1 MEVVLPFLDGML
13 AFLTSPT
20 AIMVCIIGSVAGILV
35 GAVPGLSGTTAVAL
49 LLPFSFYLDPIIAL
63 ILMYTISKA
72 SDFGGSIP
80 GILFNTPGTPS
91 AAATM
96 IEGYPLARKGYPV
109 KALRAAT
116 SASATG
122 DLFSECLL
130 IFGAAYLAVY
140 AVKIGPPELVTIYIL
155 AFIVITSIMGTSMLK
170 AIVSV
175 LFGIAM
181 ALVGFDPIS
190 GNLRMTFDQ
199 LPLMDGLPLVPA
211 LIGIFVVGEVFYRFD
226 TKDFGAAADKSE
238 SAEQHKN
245 EVSKPDDGFSLGEY
259 VRTLPTIV
267 RSMFIGAAVGMFPG
281 IGASVASFLSFGE
294 ARRQAKPDDQW
305 GKGEVKGVVASEA
318 ANNAT
323 SGANLIPLLTLGIP
337 GSTQAALL
345 AGAMLIHG
353 ITVGP
358 QVFTEDAELI
368 YTLFSAGLFCI
379 LAYFLVGFWFSPMIG
394 RIILAVPARITYSL
408 ILMISVSSAYV
419 LHSSLFDVWV
429 MVIFGILGYLFRRYD
444 YNIPAFMI
452 ALLLGGGME
461 RSVRQ
466 TMLLDNDGLLIIL
479 QRPISLTILI
489 LTIIM
494 VILRIRKALAIKPKP
509 PTRPW
514 T

>member
-1 MEVVLPFLDGML
+1 MSPFLEGMS
-13 AFLTSPT
+13 AFITSPS
-20 AIMVCIIGSVAGILV
+20 AVLVAIIGSVAGILV

-49 LLPFSFYLDPIIAL
+49 LLPFSFYLDPLIAL
-63 ILMYTISKA
+63 ILMYTISKS

-96 IEGYPLARKGYPV
+96 IEGHPLARKGYPV

-116 SASATG
+116 AASATG
-122 DLFSECLL
+122 DFFSECLL

-155 AFIVITSIMGTSMLK
+155 AFVVISSIIGESMIK
-170 AIVSV
+170 GIIST
-175 LFGIAM
+175 LFGITM

-211 LIGIFVVGEVFYRFD
+211 LIGIFVVGEVFHRFD
-226 TKDFGAAADKSE
+226 VKDFGATSHNDSK
-238 SAEQHKN
+238 K
-245 EVSKPDDGFSLGEY
+245 EVSKPDDTFGLMDY
-259 VRTLPTIV
+259 LRVLPTII
-267 RSMFIGAAVGMFPG
+267 RSMFIGASVGMFPG

-294 ARRQAKPDDQW
+294 ARRQAKPDDDW
-305 GKGEVKGVVASEA
+305 GNGEVKGVAASEA

-358 QVFTEDAELI
+358 QVFTEDANLI
-368 YTLFSAGLFCI
+368 YALFSAGLFCI
-379 LAYFLVGFWFSPMIG
+379 VAYFVVGFWFSPLIG

-408 ILMISVSSAYV
+408 ILIISVSSAYV
-419 LHSSLFDVWV
+419 LHSSLFDVWI
-429 MVIFGILGYLFRRYD
+429 MVLFGVLGYLFRRYG

-461 RSVRQ
+461 RAARQ
-466 TMLLDNDGLLIIL
+466 TMLLDNDGLWIIF

-489 LTIIM
+489 LTVIM
-494 VILRIRKALAIKPKP
+494 VIMRIRKAVMKPAVVVQDE
-509 PTRPW
+509 
-514 T
+514 

>member
-1 MEVVLPFLDGML
+1 MSSFLEGMSAFISSPSAVLV
-13 AFLTSPT
+13 A
-20 AIMVCIIGSVAGILV
+20 IIGSVAGILV

-49 LLPFSFYLDPIIAL
+49 LLPFSFYLDPLIAL
-63 ILMYTISKA
+63 ILMYTISKS

-96 IEGYPLARKGYPV
+96 IEGHPLARKGYPV

-116 SASATG
+116 AASATG
-122 DLFSECLL
+122 DFFSECLL

-140 AVKIGPPELVTIYIL
+140 AVKIGPPELVTIYIM
-155 AFIVITSIMGTSMLK
+155 AFVVISSIIGESMIK
-170 AIVSV
+170 GIIST
-175 LFGIAM
+175 LFGITL

-211 LIGIFVVGEVFYRFD
+211 LIGIFVVGEVFHRFD
-226 TKDFGAAADKSE
+226 VKDFGASTQKDSSGAGSAAPD
-238 SAEQHKN
+238 
-245 EVSKPDDGFSLGEY
+245 VSRPDDTFGLRDY
-259 VRTLPTIV
+259 LRVLPTIV
-267 RSMFIGAAVGMFPG
+267 RSMFIGASVGMFPG

-294 ARRQAKPDDQW
+294 ARRQAKPDDDW
-305 GKGEVKGVVASEA
+305 GHGEVKGVAASEA

-358 QVFTEDAELI
+358 QVFTEDGVLI
-368 YTLFSAGLFCI
+368 YSLFSAGLFCI
-379 LAYFLVGFWFSPMIG
+379 LAYFVVGFWFSPMIG

-419 LHSSLFDVWV
+419 LHSSLFDVWI
-429 MVIFGILGYLFRRYD
+429 MVLFGVLGYLFRRYN

-461 RSVRQ
+461 RAARQ
-466 TMLLDNDGLLIIL
+466 TMLLDNDGLWIIF

-489 LTIIM
+489 LTVIM
-494 VILRIRKALAIKPKP
+494 VIMRIRKARINKALAALQDD
-509 PTRPW
+509 
-514 T
+514 

>member
-1 MEVVLPFLDGML
+1 MTV
-13 AFLTSPT
+13 AFLEGMAAFISSPSAVT
-20 AIMVCIIGSVAGILV
+20 VAVVGSVAGILV

-49 LLPFSFYLDPIIAL
+49 LLPFSFYLDPLIAL
-63 ILMYTISKA
+63 ILMYTISKS

-96 IEGYPLARKGYPV
+96 IEGHPLARKGYPV

-116 SASATG
+116 AASATG
-122 DLFSECLL
+122 DFFSECLL

-155 AFIVITSIMGTSMLK
+155 AFVVISSIIGTSLLK
-170 AIVSV
+170 GLIST
-175 LFGIAM
+175 LFGIAL

-211 LIGIFVVGEVFYRFD
+211 LIGIFVVGEVFHRFD
-226 TKDFGAAADKSE
+226 VKDFGATSHKDKKNRSE
-238 SAEQHKN
+238 G
-245 EVSKPDDGFSLGEY
+245 VSKPDDGFGFLDY
-259 VRTLPTIV
+259 VRVLPTII
-267 RSMFIGAAVGMFPG
+267 RSMFIGASVGMFPG

-305 GKGEVKGVVASEA
+305 GEGEVKGVAASEA

-358 QVFTEDAELI
+358 QVFTEDSLLI
-368 YTLFSAGLFCI
+368 YALFSAGLFCI
-379 LAYFLVGFWFSPMIG
+379 IAYFVVGFWFSPVIG
-394 RIILAVPARITYSL
+394 RVILAVPARITYSL

-429 MVIFGILGYLFRRYD
+429 MVVFGIMGYLFRRYD

-466 TMLLDNDGLLIIL
+466 TMLLDNDGLWIIL

-489 LTIIM
+489 LTLIM
-494 VILRIRKALAIKPKP
+494 IVMRARKALMAPAVVKDE
-509 PTRPW
+509 
-514 T
+514 

>member
-1 MEVVLPFLDGML
+1 MFENSPFLDGFA
-13 AFLTSPT
+13 AFISNPT
-20 AIMVCIIGSVAGILV
+20 ALAVAITGSVAGILV
-35 GAVPGLSGTTAVAL
+35 GAIPGLSGTTAVAL
-49 LLPFSFYLDPIIAL
+49 LLPFSFYLDPLLAL

-96 IEGYPLARKGYPV
+96 IEGHPLARRGYPV

-116 SASATG
+116 AASATG
-122 DLFSECLL
+122 DFFSECLL

-140 AVKIGPPELVTIYIL
+140 AVKIGPPELVTIYIM
-155 AFIVITSIMGTSMLK
+155 AFVVISSIIGDSLIKGLIST
-170 AIVSV
+170 
-175 LFGIAM
+175 LFGITL

-199 LPLMDGLPLVPA
+199 ISLMDGLPLVPT
-211 LIGIFVVGEVFYRFD
+211 LIGVFVVGEVFHRFD
-226 TKDFGAAADKSE
+226 EQNFGAS
-238 SAEQHKN
+238 SHK
-245 EVSKPDDGFSLGEY
+245 EKGKGPQSPSKPDDRFGLLEY
-259 VRTLPTIV
+259 LRVLPTII
-267 RSMFIGAAVGMFPG
+267 RSMFIGASVGMFPG

-294 ARRQAKPDDQW
+294 ARRLAKDGDEW
-305 GKGEVKGVVASEA
+305 GNGEVKGVAASEA

-358 QVFTEDAELI
+358 QVFTEDAQLI
-368 YTLFSAGLFCI
+368 YSLFSAGLFCI
-379 LAYFLVGFWFSPMIG
+379 VAYFVVGFWFSPLIG
-394 RIILAVPARITYSL
+394 RAILSVPARITYAL
-408 ILMISVSSAYV
+408 ILMISVSSAYI
-419 LHSSLFDVWV
+419 LHQSLFDV
-429 MVIFGILGYLFRRYD
+429 MIMIIFGVVGYLFRRFG

-452 ALLLGGGME
+452 ALLLGSGME
-461 RSVRQ
+461 RAVRQ
-466 TMLLDNDGLLIIL
+466 TMLLDNDGLQIIV
-479 QRPISLTILI
+479 QRPISLSILV

-494 VILRIRKALAIKPKP
+494 VVMRVRKIMQTKKKAA
-509 PTRPW
+509 
-514 T
+514 

>member
-1 MEVVLPFLDGML
+1 MSPFLEGMS
-13 AFLTSPT
+13 AFITSPSAVLV
-20 AIMVCIIGSVAGILV
+20 AIVGSVAGILV

-49 LLPFSFYLDPIIAL
+49 LLPFSFYLDPLLAL
-63 ILMYTISKA
+63 ILMYTISKS

-96 IEGYPLARKGYPV
+96 IEGHPLARKGYPV

-116 SASATG
+116 AASATG
-122 DLFSECLL
+122 DFFSECLL

-155 AFIVITSIMGTSMLK
+155 AFVVISSIIGESMIK
-170 AIVSV
+170 GIIST
-175 LFGIAM
+175 LFGITL

-211 LIGIFVVGEVFYRFD
+211 LIGIFVVGEVFHRFD
-226 TKDFGAAADKSE
+226 VKDFGATA
-238 SAEQHKN
+238 HKDQKNQTN
-245 EVSKPDDGFSLGEY
+245 EVSKRDDTFGLKDY
-259 VRTLPTIV
+259 LRVLPTIV
-267 RSMFIGAAVGMFPG
+267 RSMFIGASVGMFPG

-294 ARRQAKPDDQW
+294 ARRQAKPDDDW
-305 GKGEVKGVVASEA
+305 GNGEVKGVAASEA

-358 QVFTEDAELI
+358 QVFTEDANLI
-368 YTLFSAGLFCI
+368 YALFSAGLFCI
-379 LAYFLVGFWFSPMIG
+379 VAYFVVGFWFSPMIG

-419 LHSSLFDVWV
+419 LNSSLFDVWI
-429 MVIFGILGYLFRRYD
+429 MVLFGVLGYLFRRYN

-461 RSVRQ
+461 RAVRQ
-466 TMLLDNDGLLIIL
+466 TQLLANDGLWIIF

-489 LTIIM
+489 LTIVMIIM
-494 VILRIRKALAIKPKP
+494 RIRKARINKALAAIQDD
-509 PTRPW
+509 
-514 T
+514 

>member
-1 MEVVLPFLDGML
+1 MLSSLPFLDGML

-20 AIMVCIIGSVAGILV
+20 AITVCIIGSVAGILV
-35 GAVPGLSGTTAVAL
+35 GAIPGLSGTTAVAL

-63 ILMYTISKA
+63 ILMYTISKS

-96 IEGYPLARKGYPV
+96 IEGHPLARKGYPV
-109 KALRAAT
+109 KALRTAT
-116 SASATG
+116 AASATG
-122 DLFSECLL
+122 DFFSECLL

-140 AVKIGPPELVTIYIL
+140 AIKIGPPELVTIYIL
-155 AFIVITSIMGTSMLK
+155 AFVVITSIMGTSILK

-211 LIGIFVVGEVFYRFD
+211 LIGIFVVGEVFHRFD
-226 TKDFGAAADKSE
+226 TKDFGASADKE
-238 SAEQHKN
+238 KRKQKK
-245 EVSKPDDGFSLGEY
+245 EVSQPDDGFSFAEY
-259 VRTLPTIV
+259 IRMVPTIV
-267 RSMFIGAAVGMFPG
+267 RSMFIGASVGMFPG
-281 IGASVASFLSFGE
+281 IGASVASFLSYGE
-294 ARRQAKPDDQW
+294 ARRQAKPEDKW
-305 GKGEVKGVVASEA
+305 GKGEVKGIAASEA

-379 LAYFLVGFWFSPMIG
+379 VAYFLVGFWFSPMIG
-394 RIILAVPARITYSL
+394 QMILAVPARITYSL
-408 ILMISVSSAYV
+408 ILMISLSSAYV
-419 LHSSLFDVWV
+419 LNSSLFDVGV
-429 MVIFGILGYLFRRYD
+429 MVVFGIIGYLFRRYD

-466 TMLLDNDGLLIIL
+466 TMLLDNDGLWIIL

-489 LTIIM
+489 LTVIMIIF
-494 VILRIRKALAIKPKP
+494 RIRKVMMEPKEAKQG
-509 PTRPW
+509 
-514 T
+514 